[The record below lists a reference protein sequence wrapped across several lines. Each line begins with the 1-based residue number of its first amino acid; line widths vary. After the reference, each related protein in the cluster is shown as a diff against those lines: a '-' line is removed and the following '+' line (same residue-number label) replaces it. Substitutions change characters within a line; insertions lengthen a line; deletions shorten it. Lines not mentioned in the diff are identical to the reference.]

1 MGEELPFLS
10 KRLRELR
17 AAAGMTQQQLAVAA
31 GLSVSLVSQI
41 EQGTNADPKVSTVTN
56 LARALGVGVASL
68 IEVQMPPAPP
78 MPAPVAGEKQRRSG
92 GGKSK

>member
-41 EQGTNADPKVSTVTN
+41 EQGTNADPKVSTVTS

-68 IEVQMPPAPP
+68 IEVQMSPAPP
-78 MPAPVAGEKQRRSG
+78 MPAPVAGERQRRRG